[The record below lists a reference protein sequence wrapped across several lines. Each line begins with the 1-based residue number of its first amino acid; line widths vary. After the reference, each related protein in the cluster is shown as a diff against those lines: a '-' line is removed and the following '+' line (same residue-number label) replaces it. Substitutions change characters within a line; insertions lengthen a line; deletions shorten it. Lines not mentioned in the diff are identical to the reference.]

1 MTIFAAVD
9 VVVVDDNDGD
19 CCCLD
24 CDDDDDDDDDDDEDS
39 FESNRNLFIDEVL
52 IFLVFVLS
60 KVK

>member
-24 CDDDDDDDDDDDEDS
+24 CDDDDDDDEDS

>member
-24 CDDDDDDDDDDDEDS
+24 CDDDDDDDDDEDS

>member
-24 CDDDDDDDDDDDEDS
+24 CDDDDDDDDEEDS